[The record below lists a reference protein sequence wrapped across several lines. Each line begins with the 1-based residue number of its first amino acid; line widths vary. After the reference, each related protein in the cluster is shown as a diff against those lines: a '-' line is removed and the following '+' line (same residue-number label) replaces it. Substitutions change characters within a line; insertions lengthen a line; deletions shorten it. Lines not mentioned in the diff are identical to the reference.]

1 MVDPVRRRGRPEE
14 NPVSSI
20 TNILG
25 PRSNVKKS
33 RSQNV
38 DGGVDSVMCD
48 WAYAFFENIRGF
60 LSSRAHGEVNW

>member
-25 PRSNVKKS
+25 PRSKVKKS

-38 DGGVDSVMCD
+38 DGGADAVM
-48 WAYAFFENIRGF
+48 FE
-60 LSSRAHGEVNW
+60 LA